1 MAGTTAVY
9 GFPYPTGTDS
19 INTGDTAIQ
28 SLAQKIEDLLDTSPN
43 AGGLFRYYN
52 SDDSNNRT
60 TINCS
65 STPKNVTS
73 GVALN
78 FTNGKS
84 GFFAVIITGNANNT
98 TTAANGWAFGATVT
112 GGSVTANDVQL
123 STDLAGTGR
132 GGGASIQFYT
142 ATAGASMTVTPRVR
156 TILAG
161 GADTIIV
168 YQSRIQ
174 VVTFG

>member
-1 MAGTTAVY
+1 MSGITAVY
-9 GFPYPTGTDS
+9 SFPYPTGTDS

-28 SLAQKIEDLLDTSPN
+28 NLAQKIEDLLDTSPN
-43 AGGLFRYYN
+43 AGGFFRYYQVE
-52 SDDSNNRT
+52 DTAGRT
-60 TINCS
+60 TLNCS

-73 GVALN
+73 GSTLN

-84 GFFAVIITGNANNT
+84 GFFAVIMSGNLNNT
-98 TTAANGWAFGATVT
+98 TTAANGFSFGALVT
-112 GGSVTANDVQL
+112 GGSVASNDVAL
-123 STDLAGTGR
+123 STDVTGTGR

-161 GADTIIV
+161 GADTIV
-168 YQSRIQ
+168 AYQYRIQ